1 MRSELNTSS
10 SHVPMPPATLS
21 LPDDDMLFRLLRQLD
36 AAPDAPQRETAEA
49 LNVSLGRLNALL
61 RSVAAAGLVRVGDRK
76 GPDRRHRFAYA
87 LTPRGAAEK
96 ARLVDTFLARKL
108 NEYNALHAELTGTSA
123 QLSPQ
128 KHRNTTMQSHL
139 APVPELYV
147 SYESAQKL
155 KLEAAELPSWDLT
168 ARQVCDLELL
178 MNGGFNPLKGF
189 MGKDDYEGVV
199 ENMRLADGALWPMPI
214 TLDVSEAFAAKVEE
228 GQDIALRDAEGVI
241 LAILSISD
249 KFSPDKARE
258 AVKVYGADDLAHPA
272 VNYLHNVAGPI
283 YLGGAI
289 TGIQQPVHYDFR
301 ARRDTPNELRAFF
314 RKLGWRRIVAFQTR
328 NPLHRAHQ
336 ELTFRAAKEAQANLL
351 IHPVVGMTKPGD
363 VDHFTRVRCYEA
375 VLDKYPAATTTMSLL
390 NLAMRM
396 AGPREAVWHGLIRKN
411 HGCTHFI
418 VGRDHA
424 GPGKNSAGQDFYGPY
439 DAQVLFKEN
448 EAEIGLEMVDFKH
461 MVYVQEKAQYYP
473 ANEVPEGDT
482 VLDISGTEL
491 RRRLREGLDI
501 PEWFSFPEVVKE
513 LRRTSPPR
521 SNQGFTVFFTGLSGS
536 GKSTI
541 ANAIMVKLMEQ
552 GGRPVTLLD
561 GDVVRKHLSSEL
573 GFSKEHR
580 DINIR
585 RIGYVASEITK
596 NGGIAICAPI
606 APYTATRRAVRE
618 MIEAFGAFIEVHVAT
633 SLEECEKRDRKGLY
647 KLAREGKIKEFTGIS
662 DPYEAPTAAEL
673 VVDTEGM
680 DVDYCAQQVLLKL
693 ESLGLITA

>member
-1 MRSELNTSS
+1 MSS
-10 SHVPMPPATLS
+10 PQPPA
-21 LPDDDMLFRLLRQLD
+21 LPEEDLLFRLLRQLD
-36 AAPDAPQRETAEA
+36 LAPEASQRATAEA
-49 LNVSLGRLNALL
+49 LEISLGRLNALL
-61 RSVAAAGLVRVGDRK
+61 RAVTGAGLVRLTDRAST
-76 GPDRRHRFAYA
+76 DRRSRVAYA

-96 ARLVDTFLARKL
+96 TRLTDRFLTRKL
-108 NEYNALHAELTGTSA
+108 AEYDALHAELTGTGSGLLSLKTRT
-123 QLSPQ
+123 QL
-128 KHRNTTMQSHL
+128 MQNHL
-139 APVPELYV
+139 APIQELYV
-147 SYESAQKL
+147 SPDSAQKL
-155 KLEAAELPSWDLT
+155 KREAGDLPSWDLT
-168 ARQVCDLELL
+168 ARQTCDLELL
-178 MNGGFNPLKGF
+178 MNGGFSPLKGF
-189 MGKDDYEGVV
+189 LGQEDYEGVV
-199 ENMRLADGALWPMPI
+199 ENMRLADGTLWPMPI
-214 TLDVSEAFAAKVEE
+214 TLDVSEEFAAKIEP

-249 KFSPDKARE
+249 KYIPNKARE
-258 AVKVYGADDLAHPA
+258 AEKVYGADDIAHPA
-272 VNYLHNVAGPI
+272 VNYLHHVAGPV

-289 TGIQQPVHYDFR
+289 TGIQTPVHYDFR
-301 ARRDTPNELRAFF
+301 ARRDTPNELRAYF
-314 RKLGWRRIVAFQTR
+314 RKLGWRKIVAFQTR

-375 VLDKYPAATTTMSLL
+375 VLDKYPSATTTMSLL

-411 HGCTHFI
+411 HGCTHMI

-424 GPGKNSAGQDFYGPY
+424 GPGKNSAGEDFYGPY
-439 DAQVLFKEN
+439 DAQDLFRTHQD
-448 EAEIGLEMVDFKH
+448 EIGIEMVDFKH
-461 MVYVQEKAQYYP
+461 MVYVQERAQYEP
-473 ANEVPEGDT
+473 ADEIADKDNVT
-482 VLDISGTEL
+482 ILNISGTEL
-491 RRRLREGLDI
+491 RRRLREGLEI

-521 SNQGFTVFFTGLSGS
+521 SQQGFTVFFTGLSGS

-662 DPYEAPTAAEL
+662 DPYEAPTQAEL

-693 ESLGLITA
+693 ESMGLITA